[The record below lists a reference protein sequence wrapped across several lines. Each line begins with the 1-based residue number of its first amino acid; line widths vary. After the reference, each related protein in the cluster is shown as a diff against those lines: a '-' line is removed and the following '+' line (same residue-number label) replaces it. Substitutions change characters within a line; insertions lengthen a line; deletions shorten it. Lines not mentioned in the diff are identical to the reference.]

1 MTGGSDV
8 PASERPTVTERITI
22 GLTPKAWDELAQLQT
37 ATGESKTDLV
47 NRAVSLY
54 AFVTEMIAQGSAVL
68 VRDRETGEITIVHL
82 L

>member
-1 MTGGSDV
+1 M

-22 GLTPKAWDELAQLQT
+22 GLTPKAWGELTQLQT
-37 ATGESKTDLV
+37 TTGESKTDLV